1 MNKQFDYT
9 ISAVGGETSEEEVIK
24 LLERIGFSEVRIEK
38 ILNFEAMVDELPD
51 SDVEGFN
58 GACLDNIRYFGMGGG
73 DASTEENMRIACEDT
88 GSNNPRVLA
97 RAMYER
103 IAGHC
108 KTEFE
113 AGKIVYECIKDALGE
128 E

>member
-9 ISAVGGETSEEEVIK
+9 ISAVGGEIDEEAIIK
-24 LLERIGFSEVRIEK
+24 LLNSTGLSEIQVERL
-38 ILNFEAMVDELPD
+38 LNFDAMVSELPN
-51 SDVEGFN
+51 SEVEGFN
-58 GACLDNIRYFGMGGG
+58 AACLDYIRYFGMGGG

-88 GSNNPRVLA
+88 GGDNPQVLA

-108 KTEFE
+108 KTAFV
-113 AGKIVYECIKDALGE
+113 AGKIVYNCVKEALGE